1 MAKIPFIAVFL
12 REIDRVAGRSST
24 RNLLFWV
31 PLTVYF
37 FLAFIYIRGGLHSIP
52 VAVYDADN
60 SSLSRTFVR
69 YLDASKNMQVDEY
82 LTSDDNIGNY
92 FLNHPDIQAVFVLP
106 KDMYKD
112 ILKGKK
118 VQVTIFTNSTNIVF
132 GNILKR
138 EALTI
143 STTVSSGVLLE
154 RFKAAGLTHHQAM
167 NLTMPITVHSKALY
181 NPYYNYLYYLIPGLL
196 TVLLQMIIFFVSTR
210 ALNSEFQEGTFDKL
224 FDISGGSI
232 ANILFGKALAYSL
245 FGMIITVLITGV
257 IFTTFGIPVKGDMT
271 KLYLLFFLFITANIF
286 LGFMISSIFE
296 DQILSLDIAFFYN
309 SPAFVFS
316 GFTFPRLGM
325 PAFDNFYAD
334 LIPYSHFMTAF
345 FKIYQMDVPSFYLR
359 PEIIALL
366 VFLIAGLTASYTAL
380 KIKLKLKE
388 RKLKTANG

>member
-24 RNLLFWV
+24 RNLLFYV
-31 PLTVYF
+31 PLIVYF

-52 VAVYDADN
+52 VAVYDRDN
-60 SSLSRTFVR
+60 SSLSATFVR
-69 YLDASKNMQVDEY
+69 FLNASKGISVDEY
-82 LTSDDNIGNY
+82 LTSDDDMSTY
-92 FLNHPDIQAVFVLP
+92 FLNHPDIEAVFVLP
-106 KDMYKD
+106 KDMYKN

-143 STTVSSGVLLE
+143 ATTVSSGILIE
-154 RFKAAGLTHHQAM
+154 KFKAAGLTHRQAY
-167 NLTMPITVHSKALY
+167 NLTMPITVHSNALY
-181 NPYYNYLYYLIPGLL
+181 NPYYNYLYYLVPGLL
-196 TVLLQMIIFFVSTR
+196 TVLLQMIIFFVATR
-210 ALNSEFQEGTFDKL
+210 AINSEFQEGTFYEL
-224 FDISGGSI
+224 FDLSGRSVT
-232 ANILFGKALAYSL
+232 NILLGKALTYL
-245 FGMIITVLITGV
+245 MFGMIITVLITGV
-257 IFTTFGIPVKGDMT
+257 IFTVFGIPVKGDIS
-271 KLYLLFFLFITANIF
+271 KLYLLFFLFIIANIF
-286 LGFMISSIFE
+286 LGFMISAIFE

-345 FKIYQMDVPSFYLR
+345 FKIYQMDVPSQYLK
-359 PEIIALL
+359 PEILALMI
-366 VFLIAGLTASYTAL
+366 FLAVGIAGAYTAI
-380 KIKLKLKE
+380 KVKLKLS
-388 RKLKTANG
+388 TTNVIIANE

>member
-1 MAKIPFIAVFL
+1 MRKIPFIAVFL

-31 PLTVYF
+31 PLIVYF

-69 YLDASKNMQVDEY
+69 YLDASKSIQVDEY
-82 LTSDDNIGNY
+82 LTSDDDIGNY
-92 FLNHPDIQAVFVLP
+92 FLDHPGIQAVFVLP
-106 KDMYKD
+106 KDMYKN
-112 ILKGKK
+112 ILKGKQ
-118 VQVTIFTNSTNIVF
+118 VQVSIFTNSTNIVF

-138 EALTI
+138 EAMTI
-143 STTVSSGVLLE
+143 ATTISSGVLIE
-154 RFKAAGLTHHQAM
+154 RFKAAGLTGHQAM
-167 NLTMPITVHSKALY
+167 NLTMPITVHSKSLY

-196 TVLLQMIIFFVSTR
+196 TVLLQMIMFFVATR
-210 ALNSEFQEGTFDKL
+210 ALNSEFQEGTFDEL
-224 FDISGGSI
+224 YEMSGNSI
-232 ANILFGKALAYSL
+232 GNILLGKSLTYLL
-245 FGMIITVLITGV
+245 FGMVITVLITGV
-257 IFTTFGIPVKGDMT
+257 IFTTFGIPVKGDIT
-271 KLYLLFFLFITANIF
+271 RLYLLFFLFIAANIF
-286 LGFMISSIFE
+286 LGFLVSSIFE

-345 FKIYQMDVPSFYLR
+345 FKIYQMDVASTYLK
-359 PEIIALL
+359 PEITALL
-366 VFLIAGLTASYTAL
+366 IFLITGLLGAYIAV
-380 KIKLKLKE
+380 KIKLKLRAK
-388 RKLKTANG
+388 KLIPADE